1 MLGIYLIVQNK
12 SRLLSTREY
21 LLKIMM
27 IFLIE
32 SLSKW
37 VNLSE
42 VFYHIIIIV
51 FPFLIFI
58 IFQSER
64 ERKERKTGRK
74 KER

>member
-1 MLGIYLIVQNK
+1 M
-12 SRLLSTREY
+12 
-21 LLKIMM
+21 
-27 IFLIE
+27 
-32 SLSKW
+32 
-37 VNLSE
+37 NLSE

-74 KER
+74 KRKIAREGMYIRNFPDKSQ